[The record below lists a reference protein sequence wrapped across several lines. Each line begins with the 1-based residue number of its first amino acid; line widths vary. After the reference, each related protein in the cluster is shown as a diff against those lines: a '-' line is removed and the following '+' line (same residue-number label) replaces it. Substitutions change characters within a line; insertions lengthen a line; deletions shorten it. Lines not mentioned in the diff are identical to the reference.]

1 MKSFIKMTL
10 ISSAIVLALAGC
22 DDKKTTDKS
31 EAPVTTTKTT
41 TANTTENNST
51 PAPDTAINENSPK
64 SVTTTIVD
72 NTEGNDKP
80 VSTSATTIDENK
92 PESETTTTVDNA
104 KASETPEKDDVQNTP
119 IKITTE
125 AQKESYALGSSFANY
140 LKSNL
145 EQNGIEADQEYLI
158 SGFNETMKNTSQFSQ
173 EEVNTILETFGKRVQ
188 EESRARFEKQKAEN
202 TAAGEKFREEF
213 AKEPGVI
220 KTKSGLLYKVINE
233 GTGAHPTE
241 NDTVIVHYIG
251 TLTDGRKFDSSF
263 DRNETA
269 TFPLN
274 GVIKGWTEGIQII
287 GVGGKIKLV
296 VPPELA
302 YGDQGFPNQGDKA
315 SITPASTLVFEV
327 ELLGIDSDKE
337 HNEETA
343 PATDTE

>member
-22 DDKKTTDKS
+22 DDKKTTEKS

-80 VSTSATTIDENK
+80 VSTSATTIDE
-92 PESETTTTVDNA
+92 
-104 KASETPEKDDVQNTP
+104 KDDVQNTP
-119 IKITTE
+119 IKSTTE

>member
-31 EAPVTTTKTT
+31 KEPVTTTKTT

-72 NTEGNDKP
+72 NTQGNDTP
-80 VSTSATTIDENK
+80 VSTPA
-92 PESETTTTVDNA
+92 PA
-104 KASETPEKDDVQNTP
+104 PAKDDVQNTP

-145 EQNGIEADQEYLI
+145 EQNGVEADQEYLI
-158 SGFNETMKNTSQFSQ
+158 SGFNETMKNASQFSQ
-173 EEVNTILETFGKRVQ
+173 EQVNTILEAFGKRVQ

-263 DRNETA
+263 DRNQTA

-302 YGDQGFPNQGDKA
+302 YGDQGFPNQGDNA
-315 SITPASTLVFEV
+315 SITPASTLVFEID
-327 ELLGIDSDKE
+327 LLGIDSDKE